1 MEREEIEKLSRE
13 YSILQEQIQSLAM
26 QREQFLERKEEEKEA
41 FKEIEGSTGKVYLA
55 VGGAIVEVQKDYALK
70 NIKEKEE
77 VSDMRV
83 SIVKKQYD
91 ELVKKEQALRNEINT
106 AIKGLKG

>member
-1 MEREEIEKLSRE
+1 MDREQIEKLSRE
-13 YSILQEQIQSLAM
+13 YSILQEQIQSLAI
-26 QREQFLERKEEEKEA
+26 QREQFLERKEEYKEA
-41 FKEIEGSTGKVYLA
+41 SKEVEGATGKVYLA

-70 NIKEKEE
+70 SIKEKEE

-91 ELVKKEQALRNEINT
+91 ELVKKEQTLRNEINS
-106 AIKGLKG
+106 AIKELKG